1 MSVDGYDVVEEPT
14 GEEARIDVTETSFAW
29 VRSFVRERDAHF
41 ERDGER
47 TYLVLD

>member
-1 MSVDGYDVVEEPT
+1 MSADGADVVGEP
-14 GEEARIDVTETSFAW
+14 GREEARIDVTETSFAW

-41 ERDGER
+41 ERDGEK